1 MGYGQALSLPHS
13 FSQQIK
19 AGRQKKKKKKWG
31 AHKWGARTPSTGL
44 PCPPFLLPVSLISS
58 VCFQGQLLQ
67 PCRPPT
73 TSLSAALDSSKSSSV
88 STPWHC
94 QCPPP
99 LPPPLPCHTER
110 PVEPK
115 PSSLAS
121 PATCSQ
127 SYTLS
132 NSSASLLSL
141 CFVAHIVVP
150 VCHHM
155 ANGYPQQKERGEREE
170 VRVWEKKVKV
180 HPQQGPQLRD
190 QQKHHSCSRTRR
202 AVFQRVTQRQSSDWM
217 QCE

>member
-1 MGYGQALSLPHS
+1 MRSPHA
-13 FSQQIK
+13 F
-19 AGRQKKKKKKWG
+19 
-31 AHKWGARTPSTGL
+31 HRTPLSPL
-44 PCPPFLLPVSLISS
+44 PSPCLSYFFRLFSGAAAATLQTTNNFPFSGTWLFQILVRLYTLTLPM
-58 VCFQGQLLQ
+58 
-67 PCRPPT
+67 P
-73 TSLSAALDSSKSSSV
+73 
-88 STPWHC
+88 
-94 QCPPP
+94 PPP